1 MRFSKTL
8 RSFLA
13 PMLALTTIALM
24 TGCDDGG
31 GGGNE
36 SEVIT
41 TAILTFTPAG
51 GGGAV
56 TATFNDPDGDG
67 GQAPTVDPIN
77 LIKGTTYATTVRFEN
92 RLETPAE
99 DITTEVADESDEHQ
113 VFFTGTAVNG
123 PASNQPG
130 APLTHSYA
138 DTDING
144 LPVGLASSIVAATG
158 TGTLIVTLRH
168 LPPVNNTA
176 VKTAGAAATVKD
188 GGFAGLGG
196 STDATVTFQVTVP

>member
-1 MRFSKTL
+1 MRFSRSL
-8 RSFLA
+8 RASLSLVTFA
-13 PMLALTTIALM
+13 SLALVS
-24 TGCDDGG
+24 GCEYGG
-31 GGGNE
+31 GSNNE
-36 SEVIT
+36 EEVIT

-51 GGGAV
+51 GGSAV

-67 GQAPTVDPIN
+67 GAAPTVDPIN
-77 LIKGTTYATTVRFEN
+77 LVKATTYTTTVRFEN

-99 DITTEVADESDEHQ
+99 DITVEVADESDEHQ

-130 APLTHSYA
+130 APLTHSYT
-138 DTDING
+138 DTDVNG
-144 LPVGLASSIVAATG
+144 LPVGLSSSIVTATG

-168 LPPVNNTA
+168 MPPVNNTA
-176 VKTAGAAATVKD
+176 VKTAGAATTVKD

-196 STDATVTFQVTVP
+196 ATDATVTFQVTVP